1 MSDKTITPMKR
12 LSIKPV
18 LFLASLLSLFITSN
32 IKAQDL
38 QTAITLTKS
47 EQYDEAEAAF
57 KQLIQKEPTVSKNY
71 FYFGETYLL
80 SYFADTIS
88 NSLKISSDQAKEMYD
103 MGVKADSLNP
113 LNYIGLAKAYFLLG
127 KDQEAANYRAK
138 AKKQLP
144 SYKKIK
150 NIVNPK
156 DYAFALAKL
165 AESYVRNEKI
175 DTSKAFPLLREA
187 LSIDSKNP
195 DIYIIAG
202 DLYFMIRDAST
213 SVKNYSIANNLDKT
227 RPTANMKIGSI
238 YMRARNL
245 NNAIPYFEQAIALN
259 ANYAPAY
266 RELGQLYSMAGK
278 YDKSKEY
285 FKKYLELTKGNIPA
299 KIRYVNALFY
309 AKEYEE
315 VVTNVEEIFSI
326 DQKRIYLNRIAA
338 YSSFEKDPPAYE
350 KALNYMDRLFKEMP
364 EDRLIPK
371 DFTYYARI
379 ILKKN
384 ADYPKVYQNAEKLD
398 GELKKNLEKFE
409 KASGA
414 NKDKI
419 KIQIDTLNIQ
429 IANIKQELATD
440 DAELDKAFAAYKKAY
455 EQAPED
461 KSLLNDIAV
470 NLYNF
475 KRFNESAKYFSKL
488 IELGKNSAA
497 DYILVG
503 KSYYQ
508 GKSYS
513 KADSIF
519 TIVNQ
524 KFPEEVQGYVWMA
537 NTYSAMDPENT
548 QGITRPKFELV
559 IKKSRVDS
567 VKYATELFNAYRFM
581 GGDCIDAKD
590 YSKARDYFNMIIN
603 LSDNKAYKI
612 IGYNSIGSTYYSNS
626 EFDKSIETYN
636 KTLELDPTNQNAKIM
651 LKNIDTAKKNIAKS
665 INPNELKGVIKDVF
679 GAPISGASVRV
690 RDTAAEAWTNAA
702 GEYKFEIPSGSEA
715 LIISAKGYKTKEV
728 IITKARTYNISL
740 EQQ

>member
-1 MSDKTITPMKR
+1 MKR
-12 LSIKPV
+12 LSIKQV
-18 LFLASLLSLFITSN
+18 LFLASLMILFISSN

-57 KQLIQKEPTVSKNY
+57 KELIKKEPTVSKNY

-80 SYFADTIS
+80 GYFADTIS
-88 NSLKISSDQAKEMYD
+88 NSLKIASDQAREMYD
-103 MGVKADSLNP
+103 LGVKADSLDP
-113 LNYIGLAKAYFLLG
+113 LNYIGLAKVSSFLG
-127 KDQEAANYRAK
+127 KDKDAVIFRIK
-138 AKKQLP
+138 ARKHLP
-144 SYKKIK
+144 AYKKIK

-165 AESYVRNEKI
+165 AESFVRNEKV

-187 LSIDSKNP
+187 ILIDPKNP
-195 DIYIIAG
+195 EIYIIAG
-202 DLYFMIRDAST
+202 DLYFMIKDASQ

-238 YMRARNL
+238 YMKARNL

-266 RELGQLYSMAGK
+266 RELGQLYSMAAK

-299 KIRYVNALFY
+299 KIRYVTSLFY
-309 AKEYEE
+309 AKEYDE
-315 VVTNVEEIFSI
+315 VVKNIEEILTI
-326 DQKRIYLNRIAA
+326 DTKRTYLNRLAA
-338 YSSFEKDPPAYE
+338 YSSFEKTPPSYD
-350 KALNYMDRLFKEMP
+350 KALTYMDILFKEMP
-364 EDRLIPK
+364 ADRLIPNDYK
-371 DFTYYARI
+371 YYAKI
-379 ILKKN
+379 LLKKN
-384 ADYPKVYQNAEKLD
+384 ADYPKRYQAAEKLD
-398 GELKKNLEKFE
+398 GDLKKTQERFE
-409 KASGA
+409 KANGA

-419 KIQIDTLNIQ
+419 KVQIDTLNIQ
-429 IANIKQELATD
+429 IENIKKELAAN
-440 DAELDKAFAAYKKAY
+440 DAELDKAFAAYKKVY
-455 EQAPED
+455 DITPDD

-488 IELGKNSAA
+488 IDLGKNGAV
-497 DYILVG
+497 DYIQVG

-508 GKSYS
+508 GKSYT

-524 KFPEEVQGYVWMA
+524 KFPDEVQGYVWMA

-548 QGITRPKFELV
+548 QGIARPKFELV
-559 IKKSRVDS
+559 IKKARVDS
-567 VKYATELFNAYRFM
+567 VKYVTELFNAYRFM
-581 GGDCIDAKD
+581 GSDYNAAKD

-603 LSDNKAYKI
+603 LSANKAYKI
-612 IGYNSIGSTYYSNS
+612 IGYNSIGSTYYSNN
-626 EFDKSIETYN
+626 EFDKSIEVYN
-636 KTLELDPTNQNAKIM
+636 KTLELDPTNQNAKVMIQ
-651 LKNIDTAKKNIAKS
+651 NNNTAKTNIAKA
-665 INPNELKGVIKDVF
+665 INPKELKGVIKDVF
-679 GAPISGASVRV
+679 GGPISGASVRV
-690 RDTAAEAWTNAA
+690 RDTAAEGWTNAEGKYA
-702 GEYKFEIPSGSEA
+702 FEIPDGSEA
-715 LIISAKGYKTKEV
+715 LIISAKGFKTKEV
-728 IITKARTYNISL
+728 IITKARIYNISL